1 MSTRVRVF
9 VRDNVIGLLA
19 LFVALSGSA
28 LALPGKN
35 TVNSGDIKPQQV
47 KASDLAANSVDS
59 SKVVDNSLLNADI
72 DTSKLGLLSDQVR
85 FVFNEGNDNA
95 GTQPGGIPDQVDVS
109 CPSSERAIGG
119 GGAWIIAN
127 FQDGDQ
133 PTALQ
138 DAYISA
144 SMPIP
149 ARPGTDFAT
158 GWRVAG
164 RNVTNTNRHLRAYVV
179 CVPKTP
185 SP

>member
-1 MSTRVRVF
+1 MKRFRLSRPSP
-9 VRDNVIGLLA
+9 A
-19 LFVALSGSA
+19 LVVAICALVVALGGTAYALDIGSGQIRD
-28 LALPGKN
+28 GGVRK
-35 TVNSGDIKPQQV
+35 V
-47 KASDLAANSVDS
+47 DLHQNSVDS
-59 SKVVDNSLLNADI
+59 SKVVDNSLLGADI

-85 FVFNEGNDNA
+85 FVFNEGNDNP

-109 CPSSERAIGG
+109 CPSGERAIGG

-127 FQDGDQ
+127 FGDNDQ

-164 RNVTNTNRHLRAYVV
+164 RNVTNTNRHLRAYVI
-179 CVPKTP
+179 CVPKAP

>member
-1 MSTRVRVF
+1 MGRIRLSKPSPAT
-9 VRDNVIGLLA
+9 VISVCA
-19 LFVALSGSA
+19 LIVALSGTAIAATNIGSNA
-28 LALPGKN
+28 
-35 TVNSGDIKPQQV
+35 IKDGGV
-47 KASDLAANSVDS
+47 RKVDLHQNSVDS
-59 SKVVDNSLLNADI
+59 SKVVDNSLLAADI

-95 GTQPGGIPDQVDVS
+95 GTQPGGIADQVDVS
-109 CPSSERAIGG
+109 CPSGERAIGG

-179 CVPKTP
+179 CVPKVP